1 MRQLVFDYFVKND
14 KIVLNTKEGGK
25 MQNVN
30 DENIQYIRKDTPYT
44 KLVMRIYEKGYT
56 LKGTRKNIAKP
67 LGITS
72 ACFYERIGRKHRG
85 TRSFRDTEILKLCE
99 ILRIP
104 KREIYDYFMKPLLQN
119 CNE

>member
-1 MRQLVFDYFVKND
+1 
-14 KIVLNTKEGGK
+14 
-25 MQNVN
+25 MQNVK
-30 DENIQYIRKDTPYT
+30 DENILNIKKDTPYT
-44 KLVMRIYEKGYT
+44 KLIMRIYDKGYT
-56 LKGTRKNIAKP
+56 LRGTKKNIAKP

-72 ACFYERIGRKHRG
+72 ACFYERIGKKHRG

-119 CNE
+119 CNK